1 MDSDQDGLPDNLE
14 VGKTVSTPADQDG
27 DRIPD
32 LIDPDDDGDSVP
44 TLTENGGKASPSLD
58 LDKDGVF
65 DYLDTDDDNDSVPTK
80 LENYNGGTAADDD
93 TDQDGIPNYLDKDDD
108 GDLIQTWYENYNGNT
123 PTDDDTDQDATPDYL
138 DADDD
143 NDKLLT
149 KFEQPDPNGNGNP
162 DDGIDSDKDG
172 IHNYRDLDDD
182 NDRISTRDE
191 KPDPNNDG
199 NPADAMDEDL
209 DEILDYLDP
218 VVNPYI
224 RLSLRAFL
232 QGVYSSSTGLMAD
245 DLRRLG
251 YLPKQQPYGSLSSS
265 FGYTNSLNA
274 ASPFGHIGQ
283 ETLADTIYNRTGNE
297 AAVDWVLIELRDAI
311 APEKRIMTHA
321 SVLLR
326 NGQIVDGKTGS
337 KEIVIHDV
345 KPGNYY
351 VALDHR
357 NHLGVMTASPMALST
372 VSTLIDFTTPKTATY
387 GKNAQLA
394 NSTMAMLWA
403 GDVNNSNTIITNGPG
418 SDLNVILGALLIS
431 PANLG
436 VNTSYLMTGYF
447 ATDINL
453 DGVTIYAG
461 PKNDTN
467 LLLGNVLLHPGN
479 TTYNAN
485 YIINGAVPVFK

>member
-1 MDSDQDGLPDNLE
+1 
-14 VGKTVSTPADQDG
+14 
-27 DRIPD
+27 
-32 LIDPDDDGDSVP
+32 
-44 TLTENGGKASPSLD
+44 
-58 LDKDGVF
+58 
-65 DYLDTDDDNDSVPTK
+65 
-80 LENYNGGTAADDD
+80 
-93 TDQDGIPNYLDKDDD
+93 
-108 GDLIQTWYENYNGNT
+108 
-123 PTDDDTDQDATPDYL
+123 
-138 DADDD
+138 
-143 NDKLLT
+143 
-149 KFEQPDPNGNGNP
+149 
-162 DDGIDSDKDG
+162 
-172 IHNYRDLDDD
+172 
-182 NDRISTRDE
+182 
-191 KPDPNNDG
+191 
-199 NPADAMDEDL
+199 
-209 DEILDYLDP
+209 
-218 VVNPYI
+218 
-224 RLSLRAFL
+224 
-232 QGVYSSSTGLMAD
+232 
-245 DLRRLG
+245 
-251 YLPKQQPYGSLSSS
+251 
-265 FGYTNSLNA
+265 
-274 ASPFGHIGQ
+274 
-283 ETLADTIYNRTGNE
+283 
-297 AAVDWVLIELRDAI
+297 
-311 APEKRIMTHA
+311 MTHA
-321 SVLLR
+321 SALLR